1 MPTTVLTARDDE
13 NTQNDEKVRVRILG
27 PPYLVLAI
35 RTRYIRTRYPV
46 VLRLPSIF
54 VVPVE
59 TTKELFLGREMRNE
73 QRWRGVRTTQ
83 HSEKAPCEKKNVLR
97 TSIQSKSAKI
107 VSHPIKILTASIV
120 YAL

>member
-35 RTRYIRTRYPV
+35 RTRYPV
-46 VLRLPSIF
+46 VLRLQSIF

>member
-73 QRWRGVRTTQ
+73 QRWRGVLHNIQKKPLAKKRMSYVRVSNQ
-83 HSEKAPCEKKNVLR
+83 KAPKLYR
-97 TSIQSKSAKI
+97 IQSKYSQP
-107 VSHPIKILTASIV
+107 V
-120 YAL
+120 

>member
-35 RTRYIRTRYPV
+35 RTRYPV
-46 VLRLPSIF
+46 VLRLQSIF

-59 TTKELFLGREMRNE
+59 TTKELFIGREMRNE
-73 QRWRGVRTTQ
+73 QRWRGVLHNIQKKPLAKKRMSYVRVSNQ
-83 HSEKAPCEKKNVLR
+83 KAPKLYR
-97 TSIQSKSAKI
+97 IQSKYSQP
-107 VSHPIKILTASIV
+107 V
-120 YAL
+120 